1 MTIVEQIDRDLTEAL
16 KAREAERL
24 GALRMVKTALKLRE
38 TEVPGSLGDEEALRV
53 LNTLIKQRRDAAEQ
67 FRAAG
72 REDLA
77 QKEEREAKVI
87 QGYLPTAASS
97 EEMVR
102 VVEEAVAETGA
113 TSPKDM
119 GAVMKA
125 ARARLP
131 GQDRR
136 RKGPLRPREGAPR
149 VVTRSPPGRRPV
161 PRTSPQP
168 YLASLTRGTPAA
180 SVDGFTGFQVCPI
193 GGQEGRRCETAA
205 TPSL

>member
-1 MTIVEQIDRDLTEAL
+1 MTIVQRIDRDLIEAL

-38 TEVPGSLGDEEALRV
+38 TEVPGSLGDEDALRV

-77 QKEEREAKVI
+77 RKEEREAEI
-87 QGYLPTAASS
+87 ILTYLPSAASP
-97 EEMVR
+97 EDLARAIEQ
-102 VVEEAVAETGA
+102 AVAETGA

-125 ARARLP
+125 ARGRLQGRTVDGKALADLVKARL
-131 GQDRR
+131 
-136 RKGPLRPREGAPR
+136 AP
-149 VVTRSPPGRRPV
+149 
-161 PRTSPQP
+161 
-168 YLASLTRGTPAA
+168 
-180 SVDGFTGFQVCPI
+180 
-193 GGQEGRRCETAA
+193 
-205 TPSL
+205 

>member
-1 MTIVEQIDRDLTEAL
+1 MTIVERIDRDLIEAL

-38 TEVPGSLGDEEALRV
+38 TEVPGRLGDEAALRV
-53 LNTLIKQRRDAAEQ
+53 LATLIKQRREAAEQ

-87 QGYLPTAASS
+87 QEYLPGAASPGD
-97 EEMVR
+97 MAR
-102 VVEEAVAETGA
+102 AVEEAVTETGA

-125 ARARLP
+125 ARARLQ
-131 GQDRR
+131 G
-136 RKGPLRPREGAPR
+136 K
-149 VVTRSPPGRRPV
+149 T
-161 PRTSPQP
+161 
-168 YLASLTRGTPAA
+168 
-180 SVDGFTGFQVCPI
+180 VDGKALSDLVKA
-193 GGQEGRRCETAA
+193 RLAR
-205 TPSL
+205 

>member
-1 MTIVEQIDRDLTEAL
+1 MTLVQRIDRDLTEAL

-67 FRAAG
+67 FRAAA

-77 QKEEREAKVI
+77 QKEEREAKII
-87 QGYLPTAASS
+87 QGYLPDAASA
-97 EEMVR
+97 EDMARAVEDA
-102 VVEEAVAETGA
+102 VVETGA

-125 ARARLP
+125 ARSRLQGQTVDGKTLSDLVKARL
-131 GQDRR
+131 
-136 RKGPLRPREGAPR
+136 GPPR
-149 VVTRSPPGRRPV
+149 
-161 PRTSPQP
+161 
-168 YLASLTRGTPAA
+168 
-180 SVDGFTGFQVCPI
+180 
-193 GGQEGRRCETAA
+193 
-205 TPSL
+205 